1 MLGHLPFQPVQ
12 CPLFHQEHRQH
23 LRQGLQSCHL
33 PLDPEAVGGTLIKA
47 HNPPIYPLVLDGAL
61 VGIDIVDPPAAITDG
76 AGLAFLGLGKKK
88 DEED

>member
-1 MLGHLPFQPVQ
+1 MAHLPLQPVQ
-12 CPLFHQEHRQH
+12 GPLFDQKHCQH
-23 LRQGLQSCHL
+23 LRQRLQRGHL
-33 PLDPEAVGGTLIKA
+33 SLGPEAVGGTLIKA
-47 HNPPIYPLVLDGAL
+47 HLPPIYPLVLDGAL